1 MQRLIKEDLSAV
13 HVSFKLLG
21 EDEQRWEGEGGRE
34 EGGKGREGGM
44 EVGGVGVGQEGGK
57 KRGME
62 GRGVRVVGEGRGG
75 AGG

>member
-34 EGGKGREGGM
+34 G
-44 EVGGVGVGQEGGK
+44 
-57 KRGME
+57 
-62 GRGVRVVGEGRGG
+62 GRGEGERGRDGGGRGRG
-75 AGG
+75 RAGRWEEEGNGGERGESGR